1 MVVTRQAVGEE
12 VQPPLGERCA
22 QLQKQAIGTERG
34 TQVCHWDQYEV
45 FPTRTL
51 YDSDSLYQL

>member
-1 MVVTRQAVGEE
+1 MVTGQAVGKEI
-12 VQPPLGERCA
+12 QPPLGERCA
-22 QLQKQAIGTERG
+22 QLQKQTTGMECG
-34 TQVCHWDQYEV
+34 TQVCHWDQHEV